1 MYYLQE
7 EPGIVK
13 PVAGFEDTNF
23 FNLIMDF
30 FQEGDLSQLVAK
42 KGNYADTEAEAAAIF
57 RQIMEALDRC
67 HRKGVIHH
75 DIKLSNVFL
84 SSITPPMVKLGDF
97 GLSTE
102 FQKG

>member
-23 FNLIMDF
+23 FNLIMEF
-30 FQEGDLSQLVAK
+30 CQEGDLSQLVAK
-42 KGNYADTEAEAAAIF
+42 KGNYADAEAEAAAIF
-57 RQIMEALDRC
+57 RQIMEALDCC

-75 DIKLSNVFL
+75 DIKLSNIFL
-84 SSITPPMVKLGDF
+84 SSITPPVVKLGDF
-97 GLSTE
+97 GLSTV